1 MRRGKAG
8 QGHEKIERDV
18 GSCLST
24 EKRGKENK
32 TKMKGSM
39 KYLVINKTE
48 EENIRKTEQQ
58 IDNLVRNLFLI
69 TIYSGSYILK

>member
-1 MRRGKAG
+1 MRRGKVG
-8 QGHEKIERDV
+8 QGHEKRERDV

-39 KYLVINKTE
+39 KYLVIKKTE
-48 EENIRKTEQQ
+48 KESRRKTEQQ
-58 IDNLVRNLFLI
+58 GLVTLLTRFSDNLMSVLL
-69 TIYSGSYILK
+69 